1 MATTTLSTIFRTG
14 IFAFLFLSSTLS
26 VEAATLFENFDNPS
40 VSATNNNGVNITY
53 PSGNWFSHG
62 ITKPTNPN
70 EGDRINGLY
79 SIRMRGLA
87 AKSTLYM
94 MFDKAGAGVVSF
106 NYGSYSN
113 HSGGKFKLQKSLNA
127 GALWTDVSNEITVPA
142 WSGTMLTFSIVVN
155 EPGNVRFRLAMTET
169 TIANAQVN
177 IDDFMITDYNAEQTA
192 LPQSSVTTGIYETTQ
207 TVSLTSATSGA
218 TIHFTIDGTPATT
231 SSPVYSTPIS
241 ITETTR
247 IRAIALAAGKENS
260 REEVV
265 LISFPINLPTL
276 NQFYDKLAT
285 SGTNLTYFKY
295 TGEAVVTFNYIT
307 TTDSRYLYI
316 QDATTGILINDNLK
330 KLEGNFAIGDKVTG
344 FFAWVNN
351 INNSPQI
358 YLHNNPTVVSSGN
371 SVAPKVITLA
381 QVPDHNY
388 QLVQI
393 NNLYFDEANGAKTFG
408 PNTPYTIHDE
418 GTATTTTKFRTPF
431 NMTPNFDYNGT
442 VIPEKV
448 NLVGLV
454 ARNSPVFAD
463 FMVFARS
470 LSELNV
476 TVSGIHQPEKVNFR
490 ITGNILTIEPA
501 SDLQVEVYTTT
512 GRAIYRQQPTVGV
525 PVNITLNKGIY
536 LVKTGEG
543 IAKVIIP

>member
-1 MATTTLSTIFRTG
+1 MMFNPIKSFLVTG
-14 IFAFLFLSSTLS
+14 IALFVFVSLTTPTN
-26 VEAATLFENFDNPS
+26 AATLFENFDSPS
-40 VSATNNNGVNITY
+40 VSATNNNGVKITY
-53 PSGNWFSHG
+53 PTGDWFSFG

-87 AKSTLYM
+87 AKNTLYM

-127 GALWTDVSNEITVPA
+127 GVLWTDVSTEITVPA
-142 WSGTMLTFSIVVN
+142 WSGTMLTFSQVVN
-155 EPGNVRFRLAMTET
+155 EPGNVRFRIFMIET
-169 TIANAQVN
+169 TNANTQVN
-177 IDDFMITDYNAEQTA
+177 IDDFMITDYNVEQAA
-192 LPQSSVTTGIYETTQ
+192 LPQSSVTTGIYETAQ

-218 TIHFTIDGTPATT
+218 TIHYTLDGTPATT
-231 SSPVYSTPIS
+231 SSPVYSTPLS

-247 IRAIALAAGKENS
+247 IRAIAVATGKENS

-265 LISFPINLPTL
+265 LISFPENLSSL
-276 NQFYDKLAT
+276 NQFYNKLAT
-285 SGTNLTYFKY
+285 LGTNLTYFKY
-295 TGEAVVTFNYIT
+295 TGEAIVTFSYST
-307 TTDSRYLYI
+307 STGSRYLYM
-316 QDATTGILINDNLK
+316 QDATAGIIINDNFK
-330 KLEGNFAIGDKVTG
+330 KLEGDFAIGDKVTG
-344 FFAWVNN
+344 FYSQVNN
-351 INNSPQI
+351 INESPQL
-358 YLHNNPTVVSSGN
+358 YLHNNLNVVSTGN
-371 SVAPKVITLA
+371 AVTPKVITLA

-393 NNLYFDEANGAKTFG
+393 NNLYFDEANGTKTFG

-418 GTATTTTKFRTPF
+418 GTATTTTKFRTPA

-448 NLVGLV
+448 NMVGLV
-454 ARNSPVFAD
+454 ARNSPVVED
-463 FMVFARS
+463 FMVFSRS

-490 ITGNILTIEPA
+490 ISGKTLIIEPA
-501 SDLQVEVYTTT
+501 STLPVEVYTTT
-512 GRAIYRQQPTVGV
+512 GQAIYRQQPTVGV
-525 PVNITLNKGIY
+525 PMNITLNKGIY